1 MRTDGEREKSG
12 SEKPREE
19 GVSKE
24 LQKGIEGERKRERRK
39 GYKGVWGYFQAFI
52 FRQAVVRERILSSI
66 VPG

>member
-39 GYKGVWGYFQAFI
+39 GEVGGKERLEAQRKGRAEIQ
-52 FRQAVVRERILSSI
+52 R
-66 VPG
+66 